1 MSTGLILPTGSTEL
15 GRLQVAGEL
24 LERAH
29 AERGELAALPQREQ
43 VLLAAWLASLRSRRT
58 RRAYSGDLLSWLA
71 WLGER
76 EVDVLSA
83 GRVHVDLW
91 VREQEAVGAA
101 ASTVCRRLSALSSF
115 YRYAAAHDLVDVV
128 PTAGVARPAVDRD
141 HTATIGLDREQ
152 TRALL
157 AAADADTGPQR
168 LRTAAIVRLLVHNA
182 IRTDELTA
190 ADVDALSQD
199 RGHRVL
205 TIVRKGG
212 RRVKIPLAPST
223 WEALETYLE
232 DRAAAAG
239 LDGWRRLSGPLV
251 ATASGGRLRQN
262 HLWELVRRLARTA
275 GIDVWDQLS
284 AHSLRHTAITLA
296 LDAGANIRDVQDWA
310 GHRDPRTTRRYDH
323 SRGSL
328 DRSPAYTLASYLA

>member
-1 MSTGLILPTGSTEL
+1 MSTEL
-15 GRLQVAGEL
+15 APSASSGEL
-24 LERAH
+24 SQLRVVGELVERAH
-29 AERGELAALPQREQ
+29 AERAELAGLPQREQ
-43 VLLAAWLASLRSRRT
+43 VLLAAWLSSLRSRRT
-58 RRAYSGDLLSWLA
+58 RRAYSGDLLAWLA

-91 VREQEAVGAA
+91 VREQEVAGAA

-128 PTAGVARPAVDRD
+128 PTAGVARPTVDRD
-141 HTATIGLDREQ
+141 HTATIGLDGEQ

-157 AAADADTGPQR
+157 AAADAGPQR
-168 LRTAAIVRLLVHNA
+168 LRTAAIVRLLVHSA

-190 ADVDALSQD
+190 ADVDALSRD

-205 TIVRKGG
+205 TIVGKGG

-223 WEALETYLE
+223 WEALEVYFE
-232 DRAAAAG
+232 ARAAAAG
-239 LDGWRRLSGPLV
+239 PEGWRQRPGQ
-251 ATASGGRLRQN
+251 LRQN

-296 LDAGANIRDVQDWA
+296 LDAGANIRDVQDLGRA
-310 GHRDPRTTRRYDH
+310 P
-323 SRGSL
+323 
-328 DRSPAYTLASYLA
+328 